1 MTPSPARARGG
12 SSFEEKAL
20 LPVPEFVDSL
30 VPIEFIPHTEPPA
43 RPHSADEALIFT
55 IHDGPQVPRHLF
67 GGRAEEMFS
76 RPAVAEAYVRERD
89 WGADRVARHLSREI
103 GTGGYMSLR
112 MARAVMD
119 FGRFP
124 GTSNVGETYLRRHA
138 IYPPVQDFLD
148 AGEAH
153 SLLEDYYDPASMAFV
168 SFLSGKRVS
177 ISVHTYDRFNK
188 SGTERPEVSL
198 VSRSL
203 SYQRT
208 STIPPYI
215 FDPLFPPIL
224 GEATCHRILTYQALV
239 NLERGGW
246 RTALNYPYVMP
257 EGSVEIRAQ
266 VWFFFRHLRR
276 NFLAAFPDTEND
288 PAYER
293 VWRML
298 TDVVRRDS
306 GAERLRAHL
315 HRHRRPE
322 PEEEA
327 LFARC
332 REAYGRIE
340 RFLSAHRGS
349 LVESFRFAHERLSCL
364 GIEVRKDLLA
374 RLDDRGLPVAPR
386 PDAEAV
392 AAQIAGLIGSAVR
405 SYFEE
410 VATEGE
416 AETPEERRVLA
427 VG

>member
-1 MTPSPARARGG
+1 
-12 SSFEEKAL
+12 
-20 LPVPEFVDSL
+20 
-30 VPIEFIPHTEPPA
+30 
-43 RPHSADEALIFT
+43 
-55 IHDGPQVPRHLF
+55 
-67 GGRAEEMFS
+67 
-76 RPAVAEAYVRERD
+76 
-89 WGADRVARHLSREI
+89 
-103 GTGGYMSLR
+103 
-112 MARAVMD
+112 
-119 FGRFP
+119 
-124 GTSNVGETYLRRHA
+124 
-138 IYPPVQDFLD
+138 
-148 AGEAH
+148 
-153 SLLEDYYDPASMAFV
+153 
-168 SFLSGKRVS
+168 
-177 ISVHTYDRFNK
+177 VHTYDRFNQ

-208 STIPPYI
+208 STIPPYV

-266 VWFFFRHLRR
+266 VWFFFRHLRDRFLEAYPETR
-276 NFLAAFPDTEND
+276 NDSAH
-288 PAYER
+288 ER

-315 HRHRRPE
+315 HRHRRPD
-322 PEEEA
+322 PGEEE

-340 RFLSAHRGS
+340 RFLSAHRSS

-374 RLDDRGLPVAPR
+374 RLDDRGLPVEPR
-386 PDAEAV
+386 PDAEVV
-392 AAQIAGLIGSAVR
+392 AGQIAGLIGSAVR
-405 SYFEE
+405 GYFEE
-410 VATEGE
+410 VAAGEHGEVSEGQ
-416 AETPEERRVLA
+416 RRLA